1 MPKKEY
7 TEEDKLKKKLYYEAN
22 KEKIKEYK
30 RNYNKLNKHKRKKLT
45 EEQKLKNKEF
55 NKNWVEKNKEKLSE
69 YNKKQYQKNKEII
82 LSKKP
87 TPEQKEN
94 RKIYMREYKKNRMQK
109 DTLYNLHQ
117 NISSLI
123 RESLKYN
130 NFKKTTK
137 TIDIL
142 GCSIEHFK
150 EHLENQFE
158 SWMNWENR
166 GNPKDNLY
174 KQNITWDIDHIL
186 PLSIA
191 INKEELLKLSHYTNL
206 RPLCSYYNRYI
217 KKDNILVEYENLYE
231 DFIKKREEIKTMI

>member
-22 KEKIKEYK
+22 KEKIKQ
-30 RNYNKLNKHKRKKLT
+30 RKKLFY
-45 EEQKLKNKEF
+45 EENKEKWNLSEEEKIIKKEY
-55 NKNWVEKNKEKLSE
+55 NKTWFEKNKDKSSE

-82 LSKKP
+82 LSKTLTK
-87 TPEQKEN
+87 EQIEN
-94 RKIYMREYKKNRMQK
+94 KKIYMREYKKNRMET

-117 NISSLI
+117 NMSSLI

-130 NFKKTTK
+130 NYKKNTK

-150 EHLENQFE
+150 EHLQNQFE
-158 SWMNWENR
+158 SWMSWDNK
-166 GNPKDNLY
+166 GNQKDKSY
-174 KQNITWDIDHIL
+174 KPNITWDIDHIL

-217 KKDNILVEYENLYE
+217 KKDNVLDEYKNLYE
-231 DFIKKREEIKTMI
+231 DFIKQREEIKTMI

>member
-22 KEKIKEYK
+22 K
-30 RNYNKLNKHKRKKLT
+30 HKKKQKT
-45 EEQKLKNKEF
+45 EEQKLKRKEY
-55 NKNWVEKNKEKLSE
+55 NKNWFEKNKDKSSE
-69 YNKKQYQKNKEII
+69 YNKKQYLKNKEII

-87 TPEQKEN
+87 TKEQKEN
-94 RKIYMREYKKNRMQK
+94 KKVYMREYKKNRMQT

-130 NFKKTTK
+130 NFKKNTK
-137 TIDIL
+137 TTNIL

-150 EHLENQFE
+150 EHLQNQF
-158 SWMNWENR
+158 SDWMNWENK

-174 KQNITWDIDHIL
+174 QPNITWDIDHIL

-191 INKEELLKLSHYTNL
+191 INEEELLKLSHYTNL

-217 KKDNILVEYENLYE
+217 KKDNVLDEYKNLYE
-231 DFIKKREEIKTMI
+231 DFIKQRETKTIFF